1 MLLALLTREDAGFH
15 IAILLAVILT
25 IRRWQ
30 GLEREGERAKLGF
43 LAIAALYSV
52 TAMALQCWAF
62 PDQSSFA
69 RIYAG
74 EPAFTHVTPQLLMTR
89 LLGWSIYRSYALWP
103 AAVCVLWVARRS
115 NPTLA
120 AGYISTLPWLAI
132 HLVAVSA
139 LAGTL
144 SSYYA
149 FPLLVASFWP
159 LLGALETKRA
169 AALGRRGE
177 AVIGFATLIA
187 ASFTA
192 IAAQH
197 NPNHVSFAGTFAPPR
212 QASPRNA
219 R

>member
-1 MLLALLTREDAGFH
+1 
-15 IAILLAVILT
+15 
-25 IRRWQ
+25 
-30 GLEREGERAKLGF
+30 
-43 LAIAALYSV
+43 
-52 TAMALQCWAF
+52 
-62 PDQSSFA
+62 
-69 RIYAG
+69 
-74 EPAFTHVTPQLLMTR
+74 
-89 LLGWSIYRSYALWP
+89 
-103 AAVCVLWVARRS
+103 
-115 NPTLA
+115 
-120 AGYISTLPWLAI
+120 LPWLAI

-197 NPNHVSFAGTFAPPR
+197 NPNHVSFAETFAPPPSVAAQR
-212 QASPRNA
+212 AVTEAIANLDAAQPALGIVLVNDGIAALAPDAFAQGQSFWFAQEPRIDTVAYFGKSFQAPEARRRAREAGLALHYRMLGTPIRIETNRVLDALPNLSGKIERIPDDSDASAPRRSA
-219 R
+219 LI